1 MSLIEFYKRTLN
13 TAGFVYDDEGFI
25 KAPRA
30 NGKPIQVVDSG
41 RPMVLPTPEHKNSL
55 TEVIDGEATLVK
67 TLFNPLNEDAV
78 KGESISLRKLKNA
91 MEHKLNFSLAMTVEL
106 LLELGLSLEMQKK
119 ASLNLNKFIGSLN
132 KARTSNVKDLID
144 EGSIDR
150 WLKIYKASIK
160 AGPTKGLIH
169 TYLKRGG
176 MLNGT
181 KYNRLATASFPI
193 YKLLDTV
200 NKNTPLLGV
209 KMRGKDPK
217 VLKLIFEYIFTGID
231 DNPEKYAIGSL
242 DPVSPGF
249 ISLTKLYIT
258 IANRLNELLNDLKFM
273 DEVVS
278 TSAIIDVKIT
288 EDELD
293 KLDIYK
299 NELAA
304 IPSDIDA
311 GRHRSLVKDAPTEQP
326 KQEKATARSIL
337 NSQNGIAESVA
348 NYTPTQAIVQQVLHN
363 NNTVPAPIQ
372 QQQVPPVQQQ
382 QVQTV
387 DTSGMT
393 AAQKILYGN
402 MQVPNTQQVQQQRPM
417 GINTMTQ
424 QVQQQQMVMPNNMAM
439 TNQYA
444 VPQQLPMQNNM
455 YQHQSPM
462 QQRPMGINTMTGY
475 NRGY

>member
-1 MSLIEFYKRTLN
+1 MKLIEFYKRTLN

-30 NGKPIQVVDSG
+30 NGKPIQVVDAG
-41 RPMVLPTPEHKNSL
+41 RPMVLPTNEHKSSL
-55 TEVIDGEATLVK
+55 TEVIDGEVTLVK

-91 MEHKLNFSLAMTVEL
+91 MEHKLNFSLAMTIEL

-132 KARTSNVKDLID
+132 KARTNNVKDLID

-193 YKLLDTV
+193 YKMLDSV

-217 VLKLIFEYIFTGID
+217 VLKLIFEYIFTGIE
-231 DNPEKYAIGSL
+231 DNPEKYAIGSM
-242 DPVSPGF
+242 DDTSPGF
-249 ISLTKLYIT
+249 ISLTKLYLT

-311 GRHRSLVKDAPTEQP
+311 GRHRALVKDAPAEQP
-326 KQEKATARSIL
+326 KQEKVTARSIL

-348 NYTPTQAIVQQVLHN
+348 NYTPTQAIVQQVLHGN
-363 NNTVPAPIQ
+363 NNQVPVQ
-372 QQQVPPVQQQ
+372 QQPVMPVQQQ
-382 QVQTV
+382 QQNVQTV

-402 MQVPNTQQVQQQRPM
+402 MQVPNTQQIQQQRPM

-439 TNQYA
+439 PNQYG
-444 VPQQLPMQNNM
+444 VPQQMPMQNM
-455 YQHQSPM
+455 YQQQPPM